1 MANDFLHIDRFAKL
15 EDLHFLLFGTLN
27 ADRAIEANKLSTI
40 CKEKSLNFAFSYENT
55 LKFLEAIS
63 LVNVD
68 RTKQVVSRNFEEN
81 DDITKVNTELSFLLL
96 RKFCSYLE
104 VSELLE
110 RAFNDHTIIHD
121 SKSLSLNAGKLPVDL
136 VFIKTLLL
144 NLNIAEPSMD
154 QIETVVVSEF
164 YKSFFL
170 ESILTRMPKQEE
182 TLVRPSKKTKF
193 FVSYSSK
200 DEEYKKELKDH
211 LRGLID
217 KGLIEF
223 WDGRTILPGEHWEEE
238 IKKKIKQ
245 ADVILLL
252 VSVDFM
258 NSDYINDFELK
269 WAIERHNEGMVKI
282 IPIILR
288 PCDFESSFLNKYQAL
303 PEGKKPIEKWDNK
316 EDAYVNVVEKIKT
329 IL

>member
-1 MANDFLHIDRFAKL
+1 MTKDFLRNNRFATL
-15 EDLHFLLFGTLN
+15 AELNYLLGEVF
-27 ADRAIEANKLSTI
+27 DRNIPIEWTNLSSI
-40 CKEKSLNFAFSYENT
+40 CKTKSLSFAFTYENT
-55 LKFLEAIS
+55 LSFLRAIS
-63 LVNVD
+63 IVKVDEFNLV
-68 RTKQVVSRNFEEN
+68 SIISEEN
-81 DDITKVNTELSFLLL
+81 FDRLNETNQLNFFLL

-104 VSELLE
+104 VNELLE

-144 NLNIAEPSMD
+144 NLNIAETSMD

-164 YKSFFL
+164 YRSFFL
-170 ESILTRMPKQEE
+170 ESILTRMPKQGEM
-182 TLVRPSKKTKF
+182 LVRPSKKTKF

-200 DEEYKKELKDH
+200 DEEYKKELKKH
-211 LRGLID
+211 LRGLMD
-217 KGLIEF
+217 KGLIEY
-223 WDGRTILPGEHWEEE
+223 WDGRTILPGEYWEEE
-238 IKKKIKQ
+238 IKKKMEQ
-245 ADVILLL
+245 ADIILLL

-258 NSDYINDFELK
+258 NSDYINDVELK
-269 WAIERHNEGMVKI
+269 RAIERHNEGMVKI

>member
-1 MANDFLHIDRFAKL
+1 MANGFLHIDRFATL
-15 EDLHFLLFGTLN
+15 EDLHFLLFETLDTN
-27 ADRAIEANKLSTI
+27 RTIESNGLSAI
-40 CKEKSLNFAFSYENT
+40 CKEKSLNFAFVYENT
-55 LKFLEAIS
+55 LRFLEAIS
-63 LVNVD
+63 LVKID
-68 RTKQVVSRNFEEN
+68 KTKQVSRNSEEN
-81 DDITKVNTELSFLLL
+81 IDLAKVNTELSFFLL

-104 VSELLE
+104 VNDLLE
-110 RAFNDHTIIHD
+110 RAFNDRTIIHD

-200 DEEYKKELKDH
+200 DEKYKKELKKH

-217 KGLIEF
+217 KGLIEY
-223 WDGRTILPGEHWEEE
+223 WDGRTILPGEYWEEE
-238 IKKKIKQ
+238 IKEKMEQ
-245 ADVILLL
+245 ADIILLL

-258 NSDYINDFELK
+258 NSDYINDVELK
-269 WAIERHNEGMVKI
+269 RAIERHKDGTVKI
-282 IPIILR
+282 IPVILR